1 MHYRLTAC
9 GFAVAA
15 AFASSSVLAAPTV
28 SITQPTNGK
37 TVSGTISGSA
47 CAATG
52 SGIRYVRFYVDN
64 KQVSY
69 DSGSPWNCSIDTT
82 KYSNGTH
89 SLRAVA
95 YDSRGASRSHTV
107 SFTVRNGTTTPT
119 PPPTSGA
126 PTISFTAPAVGGTLS
141 GNVQGPP
148 NCVVTG
154 SNIARVMFY
163 LNDTWTNTDGNLS
176 NGLGCWI
183 DTTKFKD
190 GSYTVK
196 AVAYNSAGQTATATR
211 AIQIKNGTSS
221 GGTGG
226 APTVAITSPAAGATI
241 SGDLN
246 CAASASDTGGSIARV
261 DFLIDNKNVASDSG
275 APYTCAV
282 NTASLTN
289 GSHNLTAIATD
300 NSGLKSSVTRSFNVQ
315 NTVSQPDDP
324 APGTG
329 IIDTADIITEAQAS
343 VPFSQQKGYNTQVI
357 NTYLQ
362 ANQIPESGIHGNVLP
377 NGETIRLGK
386 VTDPRD
392 STKKALAFQIAP
404 NDPTTSGSRR
414 AELRYSGGLSNDK
427 VYWAAFRHYV
437 YDWGTLPTNDVG
449 IISMQVH
456 GGNVA
461 GLSPAVAFYSRGGRN
476 FYVDARGS
484 TASSPSQSTS
494 VSVRSPERP
503 IQFGRWVDF
512 VVKFKL
518 NTSGKG
524 FVQVW
529 MDGTQIWNHT
539 GTVGYNTGSERPYF
553 KFGYYNWTSFQSPR
567 KVLLKSPVV
576 VADPTGSKYSPD
588 ALRKYIQSK

>member
-15 AFASSSVLAAPTV
+15 AFASSSVIAAPTV
-28 SITQPTNGK
+28 SFKQPTSGK

-47 CAATG
+47 CEATG
-52 SGIRYVRFYVDN
+52 SSIRYVRFYVDN

-69 DSGSPWNCSIDTT
+69 DTGSPWNCSIDTR
-82 KYSNGTH
+82 KYNNGTH
-89 SLRAVA
+89 SLRVTA
-95 YDSRGASRSHTV
+95 YDSSGASRSHTV
-107 SFTVRNGTTTPT
+107 SVNVQNGTTTT
-119 PPPTSGA
+119 PPSTGTGPSVSWTAPTSG
-126 PTISFTAPAVGGTLS
+126 GTMTGNIQQSTSQCQVS
-141 GNVQGPP
+141 G
-148 NCVVTG
+148 TG
-154 SNIARVMFY
+154 IARVVFFMDSTQLNTELTAPY
-163 LNDTWTNTDGNLS
+163 LCNV
-176 NGLGCWI
+176 
-183 DTTKFKD
+183 DTTKFAN
-190 GSYTVK
+190 GTHTLK
-196 AVAYNSAGQTATATR
+196 AVATNSAGAATTITR
-211 AIQIKNGTSS
+211 SVSIQNGTSS
-221 GGTGG
+221 GGTSG

-246 CAASASDTGGSIARV
+246 CAASASDTGGSITRV

-282 NTASLTN
+282 NTAALAN

-315 NTVSQPDDP
+315 NTVSLPDDP
-324 APGTG
+324 VPGTG

-414 AELRYSGGLSNDK
+414 AELRYSGGLSNDR

-437 YDWGTLPTNDVG
+437 YDWGTLPTNDVA
-449 IISMQVH
+449 IMSMQVH

-461 GLSPAVAFYSRGGRN
+461 GLSPAVAFYTRGGRN

-518 NTSGKG
+518 NTSGNG

-539 GTVGYNTGSERPYF
+539 GTVGYNTGTERPYF
-553 KFGYYNWTSFQSPR
+553 KFGYYNWTSFQTPR

-576 VADPTGSKYSPD
+576 VADPTGTKYSPD